1 VNSHSLPFTLENNS
15 PIEAILELDLR
26 DYGEFQLV
34 PRLADGVD
42 TEIMVP
48 IVEQADY
55 KVNLDDPEN
64 VSDVNEGDLDED
76 DDELEQDRMNYVTIR
91 LKPSSQLIF
100 DLVYKPDQVEE
111 EANFQIPIKMKGAGE
126 VPGLI
131 RNVSASCALSK
142 LIIQGDPTKDDAS
155 REVPFGRTTITK
167 GSKQLATH
175 KDFQIRN
182 PDFNQPAKW
191 AVDTKLLDDQSVFK
205 IIPSEGNIEPNAV
218 QTVRATFNPIE
229 AMDYKLKVPVFLN
242 NDRTNPVTSID
253 LTGQG
258 AQAKITFDRREIIL
272 PAMPLNITSKVTFTI
287 FN

>member
-1 VNSHSLPFTLENNS
+1 
-15 PIEAILELDLR
+15 
-26 DYGEFQLV
+26 
-34 PRLADGVD
+34 
-42 TEIMVP
+42 
-48 IVEQADY
+48 
-55 KVNLDDPEN
+55 
-64 VSDVNEGDLDED
+64 
-76 DDELEQDRMNYVTIR
+76 
-91 LKPSSQLIF
+91 
-100 DLVYKPDQVEE
+100 
-111 EANFQIPIKMKGAGE
+111 MKGAGE

-287 FN
+287 FNQGYENQRIDPNISFDVGKLPLKCNCEVDGRTVSVTKKSLKIEIEFTPKKPISFTTFLYFNDDDGERF